1 MALSRKCGFPAR
13 AMSPKLT
20 STRAARAN
28 GPGPPASLSQ
38 ITNKRAPERS
48 PPPHDGTWS
57 SSIRRRRLRRR
68 AGEQRRA
75 GDVEAGAEGGAGG
88 GCARA
93 AALLHHPPRLQA
105 RRRSPLPLLVVCLLA
120 LLQIH
125 SFILKL
131 KCPAAS
137 KLDYSTLQRI
147 PCHSIVA
154 TPLLVAFEL
163 LLCIYLEGQG
173 EPFLDL
179 KLVFLPLLALEI
191 IMLVDNFRMFGALM
205 PGHGETI
212 TDEEIWDR
220 LPHFWVAISMVFL
233 LAATSL
239 MLLKLCGDAVTLG
252 WWDLFINFGI
262 SQCFAFLVCIRW
274 SNPMDI
280 GGPVLIIPIVIS
292 QVLLCMRLEGTP
304 SYARFIPVRAIFSP
318 IFLLQVVAVLFA
330 VWRFFE
336 RLVIKLQ
343 DGVVSEGYISVS
355 SKIDELFMMVQY
367 GSRLI
372 TWSIDEDSKEEQAHL
387 CYTNNIGYSTFCS
400 YPPEMVKEMPKKVL
414 VKEIQRLQLAL
425 GEQSKMAMLSQ
436 QQCERLKN
444 ERILCRICFERYI
457 CIVLLP
463 CRHHVLCEPC
473 SDKCQSCPIC
483 RVPIETK
490 LSVND
495 AVNSDDP
502 LSDIV

>member
-1 MALSRKCGFPAR
+1 MAHGAAASGGAASAAAR
-13 AMSPKLT
+13 ASRGAPGT
-20 STRAARAN
+20 WRRVRRAAR
-28 GPGPPASLSQ
+28 
-38 ITNKRAPERS
+38 E
-48 PPPHDGTWS
+48 
-57 SSIRRRRLRRR
+57 
-68 AGEQRRA
+68 
-75 GDVEAGAEGGAGG
+75 
-88 GCARA
+88 A
-93 AALLHHPPRLQA
+93 AAHALLL
-105 RRRSPLPLLVVCLLA
+105 CFTTLLA
-120 LLQIH
+120 L
-125 SFILKL
+125 
-131 KCPAAS
+131 
-137 KLDYSTLQRI
+137 KLDGVLFSR
-147 PCHSIVA
+147 SWW
-154 TPLLVAFEL
+154 
-163 LLCIYLEGQG
+163 
-173 EPFLDL
+173 
-179 KLVFLPLLALEI
+179 
-191 IMLVDNFRMFGALM
+191 MFGALM

-292 QVLLCMRLEGTP
+292 QVLLCVRLEGTP
-304 SYARFIPVRAIFSP
+304 SYARFIPVRVIFSP
-318 IFLLQVVAVLFA
+318 ILLLQVVAVLFA

-336 RLVIKLQ
+336 RLVMKLQ
-343 DGVVSEGYISVS
+343 DGIVSEGYISVS
-355 SKIDELFMMVQY
+355 SKIDELFKMVQY

-387 CYTNNIGYSTFCS
+387 CYTNNIGYNTFCS

-444 ERILCRICFERYI
+444 ERILCRICFERDI

-483 RVPIETK
+483 RVPIRSK
-490 LSVND
+490 LSVSD